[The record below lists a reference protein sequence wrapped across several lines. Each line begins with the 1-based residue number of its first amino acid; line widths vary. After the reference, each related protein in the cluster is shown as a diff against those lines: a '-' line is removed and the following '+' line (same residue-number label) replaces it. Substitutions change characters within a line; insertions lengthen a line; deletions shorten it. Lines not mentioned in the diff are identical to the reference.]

1 MGGEIGLS
9 VNLILLLFLT
19 HTLFPR
25 ARTATSRFFR
35 LSYYDPE
42 ANVYNRGPDDL
53 YFVAFAIVIFTALRA
68 ATMDYILKPY
78 AQWKGLNKRKTTRFS
93 EQAWI
98 LIYDSFFWSVGM
110 VRIFSIPP
118 DYFFFVEPARSESV
132 HKKMK
137 QKLMYTNTV
146 HLRQFRLFFQS
157 ERTLDELSY
166 SFHVTH
172 HEVVLFTAIWF
183 LAAAN
188 HRRQHRRT
196 KEGSL
201 ADVHAPHFHM
211 CATAHKLRNI

>member
-1 MGGEIGLS
+1 
-9 VNLILLLFLT
+9 
-19 HTLFPR
+19 
-25 ARTATSRFFR
+25 
-35 LSYYDPE
+35 
-42 ANVYNRGPDDL
+42 
-53 YFVAFAIVIFTALRA
+53 
-68 ATMDYILKPY
+68 MDYILKPY
-78 AQWKGLNKRKTTRFS
+78 AQWKGLNKRKTTRFA

-201 ADVHAPHFHM
+201 ADVYAPHFHM
-211 CATAHKLRNI
+211 RATAHKLRHIRRKSWECHPVHHGSGRYSTCGKSRPPHNFFLACLGIGQSPSLHRFSNVFSKSLEHFEECVSISTNP